1 MSTVAGSHAFDFVGD
16 ARQRTLTTLR
26 WITGKPHPSGNFN
39 YRSGPMVSISFRG
52 LLMSQLV
59 WVCLAAPL
67 FAEESDSQRGAAA
80 LVALREY
87 LSEAREQRAPLVEQA
102 FAAQPLSR
110 SVASQVRDLLWKDH
124 VAFIRRTR
132 QQEMQAKRIEV
143 GKHALRFDYKIF
155 GDKPAKG
162 RSLYISMHGGGGT
175 TQAVN
180 DQQWENQK
188 RLYRPKEG
196 VYLAPRAP
204 TNTWN
209 LWHQGHIDPLFD
221 RLISNLIV
229 FEQVDPNRVYLMG
242 YSAGGDGV
250 YQLAPR
256 MADRWAAAAMMAGH
270 PNEAS
275 PLSLRNIG
283 FTLHMGELDKAYNRN
298 GVARQWQERLAK
310 LKEDDPQGYAHEVQL
325 HKGKGHWM
333 DRQDAVA
340 VPWMARF
347 RRNPV
352 PQRVVWHQDD
362 VTHLASYWLAVPE
375 TAKARALVVADRV
388 DQRVTLTSSDVQR
401 VTVRLDDRMVNL
413 DDKVVIEGNG
423 EMVFEGQ
430 LSRSV
435 ANLAASLAAR
445 EDPGLMF
452 SAAVTVE
459 LR

>member
-1 MSTVAGSHAFDFVGD
+1 
-16 ARQRTLTTLR
+16 
-26 WITGKPHPSGNFN
+26 
-39 YRSGPMVSISFRG
+39 MVSISSRG
-52 LLMSQLV
+52 FFVPQLV
-59 WVCLAAPL
+59 WVCLAASL
-67 FAEESDSQRGAAA
+67 FAEESDSQRGAASLA
-80 LVALREY
+80 ALREY
-87 LSEAREQRAPLVEQA
+87 LSEARDQRAPLAEQT

-110 SVASQVRDLLWKDH
+110 AVARQASDLLWQDH
-124 VAFIRRTR
+124 AASIRQTR
-132 QQEMQAKRIEV
+132 QEEMQAKRIEL
-143 GKHALRFDYKIF
+143 GKQTLRFDYKIF
-155 GDKPAKG
+155 GKMPAKG

-229 FEQVDPNRVYLMG
+229 FEQVDPDRVYLMG

-310 LKEDDPQGYAHEVQL
+310 LKKDDPHGYAHEVRL
-325 HKGKGHWM
+325 HEGKGHWM

-347 RRNPV
+347 RRDPI

-362 VTHLASYWLAVPE
+362 VTHSASYWLAVPD
-375 TAKARALVVADRV
+375 TAKARALVVADREG
-388 DQRVTLTSSDVQR
+388 QRVTLTSSDVKR
-401 VTVRLDDRMVNL
+401 LTVRLDDRMVNL
-413 DDKVVIEGNG
+413 DDKIVIEGNG
-423 EMVFEGQ
+423 EMVFEGR

-435 ANLAASLAAR
+435 ANLATSLEAR

>member
-1 MSTVAGSHAFDFVGD
+1 MVAISSRRFVVP
-16 ARQRTLTTLR
+16 RL
-26 WITGKPHPSGNFN
+26 
-39 YRSGPMVSISFRG
+39 VS
-52 LLMSQLV
+52 MCLV
-59 WVCLAAPL
+59 APL
-67 FAEESDSQRGAAA
+67 FVGQGAATAEEAS
-80 LVALREY
+80 LVALRKY
-87 LSEAREQRAPLVEQA
+87 LAESHEQRGPLAEQA
-102 FAAQPLSR
+102 FAAQPLSQDAAQQ
-110 SVASQVRDLLWKDH
+110 ASDLLWKDH
-124 VAFIRRTR
+124 VELIRQTR
-132 QQEMQAKRIEV
+132 HKEMQAKRIEL
-143 GKHALRFDYKIF
+143 GKNVLRFDYKLF
-155 GDKPAKG
+155 GKRPAAG
-162 RSLYISMHGGGGT
+162 RSLYISLHGGGGT

-283 FTLHMGELDKAYNRN
+283 FALHMGELDKAYNRN

-310 LKEDDPQGYAHEVQL
+310 LREDDPRGYAHEVKL
-325 HKGKGHWM
+325 HEGKGHWM

-347 RRNPV
+347 RRDPV

-362 VTHLASYWLAVPE
+362 VTHAASYWLAVPDA
-375 TAKARALVVADRV
+375 AKARALVVADREG
-388 DQRVTLTSSDVQR
+388 QRITLTSSDVKR
-401 VTVRLDDRMVNL
+401 LLVRLDDRMVNL
-413 DDKVVIEGNG
+413 DEEVVIEGNG
-423 EMVFEGQ
+423 ETVFRGR
-430 LSRSV
+430 LSRSIE
-435 ANLAASLAAR
+435 SLATSLAMR

>member
-1 MSTVAGSHAFDFVGD
+1 
-16 ARQRTLTTLR
+16 
-26 WITGKPHPSGNFN
+26 
-39 YRSGPMVSISFRG
+39 MVCISPRG
-52 LLMSQLV
+52 ICVSLLV

-67 FAEESDSQRGAAA
+67 YAAERDSDGGASS

-87 LSEAREQRAPLVEQA
+87 LAEAREQRTPLAQQA
-102 FAAQPLSR
+102 FAGQPLSR
-110 SVASQVRDLLWKDH
+110 AVARQASDLLWKDH
-124 VAFIRRTR
+124 VAFIRQSR
-132 QQEMQAKRIEV
+132 QQEMQDKRIAL

-155 GDKPAKG
+155 GKKPAKG

-188 RLYRPKEG
+188 RLYRPQEG

-221 RLISNLIV
+221 RLITNLIV

-283 FTLHMGELDKAYNRN
+283 FTLHMGALDKAYNRN
-298 GVARQWQERLAK
+298 GVARQWQARLAK
-310 LKEDDPQGYAHEVQL
+310 LKEDDPHGYPHHVRLHE
-325 HKGKGHWM
+325 GKGHWM

-347 RRNPV
+347 RRDPV

-362 VTHLASYWLAVPE
+362 VTHSASYWLAVPE
-375 TAKARALVVADRV
+375 AAKARALVRADR
-388 DQRVTLTSSDVQR
+388 DGQRVTLTSSDVKR
-401 VTVRLDDRMVNL
+401 LTVRLDDRMVNL

-423 EMVFEGQ
+423 EMVFAGR
-430 LSRSV
+430 LTRSI
-435 ANLAASLAAR
+435 ANLAASLAVR
-445 EDPGLMF
+445 EDPALMF